1 MTEIEKVEGEIVND
15 TGELKFEITNP
26 EPDGFIKSIGWNK
39 DEIVSAIQERIARYE
54 NVVYSEDNIKQAKA
68 DRAELNK
75 LSKALD
81 DKRKEIKN
89 LFMEPYNAFD
99 AEVRDVIALIKKPTE
114 LIDKQVKAYEAGQK
128 DGKKA
133 KLEDYFN
140 EVITDLGAYVK
151 FEDVFEERY
160 LNATMSLNSATF
172 DIQHKI
178 NTIRND
184 LETIDSLQSK
194 YIVEVKAKYLQTHD
208 LSMALAENK
217 RLCDLEEKLEA
228 EKAAKE
234 EQARKEAE
242 AKAAQAAKEAEA
254 KEAEQQAQPEQPEAE
269 QPEDVKPEPENP
281 NATPKQIQ
289 EPERVFETTFT
300 VRGTKEQLTELVK
313 YMKQTGLSYRTAK

>member
-1 MTEIEKVEGEIVND
+1 MTEIEKVEGEVVND

-54 NVVYSEDNIKQAKA
+54 NVVYSGDDIKQAKA

-89 LFMEPYNAFD
+89 LFMEPYNDFD

-234 EQARKEAE
+234 AT
-242 AKAAQAAKEAEA
+242 A
-254 KEAEQQAQPEQPEAE
+254 KEAEQQAQTAEAKPVPVATGPVPEAE
-269 QPEDVKPEPENP
+269 PIPVTTDQEAKTATLEQTQQPE
-281 NATPKQIQ
+281 Q
-289 EPERVFETTFT
+289 VFETTFT
-300 VRGTKEQLTELVK
+300 VRGTKPQLTELVK

>member
-234 EQARKEAE
+234 AT
-242 AKAAQAAKEAEA
+242 A
-254 KEAEQQAQPEQPEAE
+254 KEAEQQEQIAEAKPVPVATGHVPEAEPIPVTTDQEAKTDTLEHTQQPEQ
-269 QPEDVKPEPENP
+269 
-281 NATPKQIQ
+281 
-289 EPERVFETTFT
+289 VFETTFT